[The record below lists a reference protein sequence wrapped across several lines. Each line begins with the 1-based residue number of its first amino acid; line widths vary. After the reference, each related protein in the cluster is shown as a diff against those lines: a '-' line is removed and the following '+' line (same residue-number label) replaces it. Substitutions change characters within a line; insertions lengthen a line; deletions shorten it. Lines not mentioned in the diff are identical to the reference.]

1 MPSKT
6 AEAIILQVK
15 PYGEADLIVDFFSAQ
30 WGRMRGIA
38 KGAQKSKKRFV
49 HCLEPLNWVRLNL
62 FEKQNNSLVRI
73 DQGELIHPF
82 PGIRKDYLKWGQ
94 AAFFCEMIK
103 ELFAVGDTNLS
114 VFELVRESLKV
125 LEQGK
130 GYQEVFGIFQI
141 RLLKIAGYAL
151 YLSSCLGCGK
161 RSEEIDNP
169 VFSLSRGGIFC
180 LNCLGRENGIHLSP
194 GAVHCLRQTMTMAM
208 PQVFRIR
215 FTRKMG
221 EEIEHLLESFS
232 CRIMGKELGSARYLK
247 QLQEPYGSH

>member
-1 MPSKT
+1 MPSK
-6 AEAIILQVK
+6 AVEAIILQVK
-15 PYGEADLIVDFFSAQ
+15 LYGESDLIIDFFSSH

-38 KGAQKSKKRFV
+38 KGAKKSKKRFV

-82 PGIRKDYLKWGQ
+82 PGIRTDYKKWGQ
-94 AAFFCEMIK
+94 ASYFCEMIK
-103 ELFAVGDTNLS
+103 ELFAIGDTNSL
-114 VFELVRESLKV
+114 VFELIRESLQV

-130 GYQEVFGIFQI
+130 GDQEVFGIFQI

-151 YLSSCLGCGK
+151 YLTSCLGCGK
-161 RSEEIDNP
+161 NAEAMTDP

-180 LNCLGRENGIHLSP
+180 PGCLGGENGIGLSP
-194 GAVHCLRQTMTMAM
+194 GVVQCLRQAMNMTL

-215 FTRKMG
+215 FSRNMG
-221 EEIEHLLESFS
+221 EEIEHLLRSFS
-232 CRIMGKELGSARYLK
+232 CRIMGKELGSARYLR
-247 QLQEPYGSH
+247 QIQETYGS

>member
-6 AEAIILQVK
+6 VEAIILQVK
-15 PYGEADLIVDFFSAQ
+15 PYGEADLIIDFFSSQ

-38 KGAQKSKKRFV
+38 KGAKKSKKRFV
-49 HCLEPLNWVRLNL
+49 HCLEPLNWVHLNF

-82 PGIRKDYLKWGQ
+82 LGIRKDYTKWGQ
-94 AAFFCEMIK
+94 AAYFCEMIK

-114 VFELVRESLKV
+114 VFELMRESLRV

-151 YLSSCLGCGK
+151 YLTSCLGCGK
-161 RSEEIDNP
+161 KSEEINDP
-169 VFSLSRGGIFC
+169 IFSLNRGGIFC
-180 LNCLGRENGIHLSP
+180 PSCLGGENGIHLSP
-194 GAVHCLRQTMTMAM
+194 GAVQCLRQTMTMTI

-221 EEIEHLLESFS
+221 EEIEHLLQSFS

-247 QLQEPYGSH
+247 QLQETYG